1 MSISVNSELNHYRV
15 KIIVQALKWK
25 QKDFNWDSCT
35 WKFRVLIIPVAYIP
49 DYSGNDFFM
58 CLFLRYMAD
67 IMDSPELIRNVVFCG
82 QLHHG
87 KVGLCCMAE

>member
-1 MSISVNSELNHYRV
+1 MEAKGFQLEFFYFH
-15 KIIVQALKWK
+15 
-25 QKDFNWDSCT
+25 
-35 WKFRVLIIPVAYIP
+35 VLIITVAYIP
-49 DYSGNDFFM
+49 DCNGNDFFM

-87 KVGLCCMAE
+87 KVGLCCLAESCSMSLF